1 MQPVDA
7 LGAIARCR
15 QIVVVGDQRQLPP
28 TNFFGRVSGESDVD
42 EDDDGIANAGDLES
56 IMDCVKLKVFLI
68 ECCDGIIEAVT
79 SHSLL
84 LAIDSSMRIDFLL
97 SQAR

>member
-1 MQPVDA
+1 MTMV
-7 LGAIARCR
+7 LRM
-15 QIVVVGDQRQLPP
+15 LE
-28 TNFFGRVSGESDVD
+28 TWKVS
-42 EDDDGIANAGDLES
+42 L
-56 IMDCVKLKVFLI
+56 DCEKLKAFQI